1 MGTSP
6 GRSSMIF
13 RGRPGDVGGRP
24 GEQYLPAG
32 CSGNFSLIKENI
44 FISGV
49 KIENTQSKYTSGV
62 KVSYMC

>member
-1 MGTSP
+1 
-6 GRSSMIF
+6 MIF

-49 KIENTQSKYTSGV
+49 KIENTQKPYDF